1 MNQKLKYGFELFD
14 MLSNDGRLLDNLVPV
29 FYTEGEFN
37 FAAYADYNHSI
48 DELITLEKAAEFGV
62 DFVYFR
68 HFPERP
74 DVSLPQIYIYDYTS
88 KTVTEEE
95 IAEKHRRLFSA
106 VQVPMFF
113 TFFSTEVKIFNCFQ
127 APWKKNELKFSPL
140 QTIELA
146 ARSASLI
153 NEFSAKKFDN
163 GSFWENSQFA
173 NHFKFSGSAYERL
186 LSELKITLSKVLK
199 ENILPAYL
207 AKDLLVKS
215 ILIKYLEERKD
226 ENGKTVFPKAGD
238 TRLYRNGANE
248 KREYKEDFFEKFAK
262 GATSFVDVLR
272 HKGAAVD
279 LFKYL
284 SKHFNGE
291 IFKFDETGYEQL
303 SSTDLNDFAD
313 FIDSNVESGSR
324 QTVLWSLYSFADLPI
339 ELVSNVYEEFLDK
352 KRGVVYTPPYLV
364 NFLLDEVMPLSDT
377 TTDFKILDPA
387 CGSGVFL
394 VSAFKRLIYR
404 WRAKNNWQK
413 PDISTLQNLLNKNI
427 FGVDEAAEAVNLAVF
442 SLALALCDEL
452 SPITIW
458 DELKFDT
465 IKNKNVYCNDFF
477 AIVNSKTLANDFD
490 LVIGNPPFIP
500 KLTNSAQEIE
510 NITNKERV
518 IKWEGQEEKVSIPG
532 NQIALLFLDQAIQFC
547 KPEGQL
553 CLILPATDFLYNYNS
568 SKYRT
573 WFLQNYHVDQVID
586 FTNLSGSLFGNAN
599 VSVIS
604 LFAKNHPPKNLE
616 SISHITVRRNYL
628 SKQRLFFELDH
639 YDFHSIPFGELL
651 SKNFVWKANLFGG
664 GRLAK
669 LIFRLSKL
677 KTLKEFLREK
687 KKEGWEYGEGF
698 TVGNRKEI
706 ETLSKYDRGE
716 LDISEIEL
724 DRLQKKF
731 KKADWLTGKKVTN
744 TNFFSVD
751 QTTINSLPTIEEKYF
766 YRNCLSKKNIFE
778 GPHIIMREVIH
789 NYLIPIIFVE
799 DYLAFDDRFVGIYA
813 PKHNL
818 HILKS
823 LFNTLYK
830 NKLFAFITALL
841 SSEYSI
847 SMNNTTAL
855 IKRDLDRLP
864 FPFEDLNKLNLSKV
878 EEIIQQDT
886 IEYWFDYSTKSKEGD
901 KLFSS
906 VTSKQ
911 IKNFG
916 EIYCRQ
922 LNTIYENFQ
931 PAQPISTD
939 SFICY
944 PFYIGEK
951 PETQIP
957 NKENLE
963 HHLQKLLIN
972 ERPNA
977 NLRINR
983 ILRLYDRN
991 VIYLIK
997 PKQLRYWLQSVAIRD
1012 ADETFADLV
1021 IQEYQL

>member
-1 MNQKLKYGFELFD
+1 MNQQLKYGFGLFD
-14 MLSNDGRLLDNLVPV
+14 MLSNNGELLDNLIPV
-29 FYTEGEFN
+29 FYAEGEFN
-37 FAAYADYNHSI
+37 FSAYADSNHSV
-48 DELITLEKAAEFGV
+48 DELITLEKAADFGV

-113 TFFSTEVKIFNCFQ
+113 TFFATEVKIFNCLQ
-127 APWKKNELKFSPL
+127 APWEENQLKFSPL

-146 ARSASLI
+146 ARSTSLI
-153 NEFSAKKFDN
+153 NEFSAKKLDN

-238 TRLYRNGANE
+238 TRLYRNGTNQ
-248 KREYKEDFFEKFAK
+248 KREYKEDFFEKFVE

-291 IFKFDETGYEQL
+291 IFKFDEIGYEQL
-303 SSTDLNDFAD
+303 STTDLNDFAD

-477 AIVNSKTLANDFD
+477 EVVNSKILASDFD

-500 KLTNSAQEIE
+500 KLTKDAQKIE
-510 NITNKERV
+510 KKASKER
-518 IKWEGQEEKVSIPG
+518 IIEWEGMEEKVSIPG
-532 NQIALLFLDQAIQFC
+532 NQIALLFLDQAIQLC
-547 KPEGQL
+547 KSEGQL

-573 WFLQNYHVDQVID
+573 WFMQNYHVDQVVD
-586 FTNLSGSLFGNAN
+586 FTNLSGSLFGNVN

-628 SKQRLFFELDH
+628 SKERLFFELDH

-664 GRLAK
+664 GRLVK
-669 LIFRLSKL
+669 LLLRLNKME
-677 KTLKEFLREK
+677 TLGEFLEKK
-687 KKEGWEYGEGF
+687 KKEGWKYAEGISI
-698 TVGNRKEI
+698 GN
-706 ETLSKYDRGE
+706 ETKIAQFEKFEKGQLTFEDIA
-716 LDISEIEL
+716 DISNYC
-724 DRLQKKF
+724 
-731 KKADWLTGKKVTN
+731 KKAEWLTGKPFISTKDFGADGINKEKITIQQS
-744 TNFFSVD
+744 NFF
-751 QTTINSLPTIEEKYF
+751 K
-766 YRNCLSKKNIFE
+766 RNRKKNKQIFESPHILIKKVITKKKIPMILSK
-778 GPHIIMREVIH
+778 
-789 NYLIPIIFVE
+789 
-799 DYLAFDDRFVGIYA
+799 DYLTFDERIIGIHA
-813 PKHNL
+813 PKKEL
-818 HILKS
+818 IVLEELFDFLKD
-823 LFNTLYK
+823 ND
-830 NKLFAFITALL
+830 LL
-841 SSEYSI
+841 VFYVAMTSPRFSI
-847 SMNNTTAL
+847 GLNNTTTL
-855 IKRDLDRLP
+855 SKRDIDNLP
-864 FPFEDLNKLNLSKV
+864 YLGDALNKIKISKIEKFFQKDMV
-878 EEIIQQDT
+878 
-886 IEYWFDYSTKSKEGD
+886 EYWFDYSTSGKDGK
-901 KLFSS
+901 KLFGLIS
-906 VTSKQ
+906 SKQ
-911 IKNFG
+911 IKDFG
-916 EIYCRQ
+916 EVYCKQ

-931 PAQPISTD
+931 PAQPILTD

-951 PETQIP
+951 PETEIP
-957 NKENLE
+957 NKEDLE
-963 HHLQKLLIN
+963 THLQKLLVN